1 MAQQLFQLTNT
12 IALLAWIPLVLFPR
26 QTFVRDTLCKQ
37 LIPGILAA
45 IYLGVISWK
54 FATLGPPQ
62 TDVMTLSGLRSIF
75 SDDFVFAA
83 AWTHY
88 LAFDMVVGTVVA
100 REAIACGIPWPLR
113 SLSLVLTFLS
123 GPIGYLTHLGFK
135 LRWQHDSATPP
146 LADPGSETDN

>member
-12 IALLAWIPLVLFPR
+12 IALLAWIPLILFPKHH
-26 QTFVRDTLCKQ
+26 FLRDTLCKQ
-37 LIPGILAA
+37 LVPGVLAA
-45 IYLGVISWK
+45 IYLGIISWK
-54 FATLGPPQ
+54 FATIGPPQ
-62 TDVMTLSGLRSIF
+62 DDVMTLSGLRTIF

-100 REAIACGIPWPLR
+100 REAVACGIPWPLR
-113 SLSLVLTFLS
+113 SLSLTLTFLS

-135 LRWQHDSATPP
+135 LRWQHESDAPP
-146 LADPGSETDN
+146 LADPGSATDN

>member
-12 IALLAWIPLVLFPR
+12 IAFLAWIPLILFPR
-26 QTFVRDTLCKQ
+26 RIFLRDTLCKQ
-37 LIPGILAA
+37 LVPAVLAA
-45 IYLGVISWK
+45 VYLSIISWK
-54 FATLGPPQ
+54 FTTIGPPQ
-62 TDVMTLSGLRSIF
+62 ADVMTLAGLRTIF

-100 REAIACGIPWPLR
+100 REAVACGIPWPLR
-113 SLSLVLTFLS
+113 SLSLTLTFLS

-135 LRWQHDSATPP
+135 LCWQHEREATP
-146 LADPGSETDN
+146 LADLGPETDN

>member
-12 IALLAWIPLVLFPR
+12 IALLAWIPLIVFPR
-26 QTFVRDTLCKQ
+26 QTFVQNTLCKQ
-37 LIPGILAA
+37 LIPGVLAA
-45 IYLGVISWK
+45 TYLGVISWK
-54 FATLGPPQ
+54 FATLGPPSA
-62 TDVMTLSGLRSIF
+62 DVMTLSGLRSIF
-75 SDDFVFAA
+75 NDDFLFAA

-113 SLSLVLTFLS
+113 SLSLALTFLS

-135 LRWQHDSATPP
+135 LRWQHESDAPP
-146 LADPGSETDN
+146 LADPGSATDN

>member
-54 FATLGPPQ
+54 FATIGPPSA
-62 TDVMTLSGLRSIF
+62 DVTTLSGLRSIF
-75 SDDFVFAA
+75 SDDFLFAA

-88 LAFDMVVGTVVA
+88 LAFDMVVGTVIA
-100 REAIACGIPWPLR
+100 REAITCGIPWPLR

-123 GPIGYLTHLGFK
+123 GPIGYLTHLCFK
-135 LRWQHDSATPP
+135 LRWQHESDAPP